1 MIAEE
6 GGAMNAPGR
15 RMESPGKAGTKSVQL
30 RIRGRVQGVGYRA
43 SMAHEAR
50 RLGVAGWVRNRH
62 DGSVEAV
69 AAGPEAAV
77 DALIDWAQRGPP
89 AARVERID
97 VEVVAGE
104 FVGFEQR
111 PTV

>member
-1 MIAEE
+1 MA
-6 GGAMNAPGR
+6 
-15 RMESPGKAGTKSVQL
+15 SPDKAGTKSVRL
-30 RIRGRVQGVGYRA
+30 RISGRVQGVGYRA

-50 RLGVAGWVRNRH
+50 RLGVSGWVRNRH

-77 DALIDWAQRGPP
+77 GALIDWAQRGPP
-89 AARVERID
+89 TARVERID
-97 VEVVAGE
+97 VEAVAGE